1 MPEEYMTT
9 CNVRVCLHDKV
20 VGLENRSLADE
31 QLARIAAIL
40 CGSSL
45 LRSVVGADAFFSLPC
60 LVLLDKNTFLVLATV
75 ERLYL
80 AVVTFGID
88 NVKFDTLLFV
98 VLVTLLSET
107 LEDKWFTFLHN
118 VTRFA
123 CVALRKTTVNGGY
136 YIL

>member
-20 VGLENRSLADE
+20 VVLENRSLADE

-45 LRSVVGADAFFSLPC
+45 LRSVVGADAVFSLPC
-60 LVLLDKNTFLVLATV
+60 LVLLDKNAFLVLATV

-107 LEDKWFTFLHN
+107 LEDKWFIFLHN

-123 CVALRKTTVNGGY
+123 CVALPKMAGNGGY
-136 YIL
+136 IL